1 MKAVYSDTKMGMVT
15 PCKMYILDTKYCIY
29 SKHNWKNFKF
39 LINLHMQE
47 NIPLKS
53 QLVIW

>member
-29 SKHNWKNFKF
+29 SKHNWKNFKS

-53 QLVIW
+53 QLVI